1 MTTGTQRTGTRAPRR
16 RAVLAAAV
24 LAAVALAVSVLGACT
39 SEGVDPAAGGAT
51 ASAASVPSSDAPLAR
66 RPEPGMTLIEAAPR
80 CTTTRPLTGRGRVP
94 LDAVF
99 PGADT
104 SAFSDDPKEV
114 VPGPDAADRARCPG
128 ELPSEPLCAGLVP
141 WTGLQAHAFV
151 TASRARRLVEDY
163 LLTMPKQAGNQ
174 APPESSAGTKVVTFG
189 LVDLVAGDP
198 AGLVD
203 HLAVAFRAC
212 AKATSGTVAGVG
224 ALVGTVHSE
233 YGAGSAEVVL
243 LRRGTHVVWATLDGS
258 GWKQGEQQRALAVLV
273 ARLL

>member
-1 MTTGTQRTGTRAPRR
+1 M
-16 RAVLAAAV
+16 
-24 LAAVALAVSVLGACT
+24 
-39 SEGVDPAAGGAT
+39 
-51 ASAASVPSSDAPLAR
+51 
-66 RPEPGMTLIEAAPR
+66 
-80 CTTTRPLTGRGRVP
+80 
-94 LDAVF
+94 
-99 PGADT
+99 
-104 SAFSDDPKEV
+104 
-114 VPGPDAADRARCPG
+114 PGPDAADRARCPG

-203 HLAVAFRAC
+203 HLGVAFRAC

-224 ALVGTVHSE
+224 ALVGTVPSE

-243 LRRGTHVVWATLDGS
+243 LRRGHPRRVGHPRRERLEAGGGS
-258 GWKQGEQQRALAVLV
+258 NGRWRCSSRASCKRALTGGWAPVGTRRHTWQDPWRIVNPLT
-273 ARLL
+273 RQQE